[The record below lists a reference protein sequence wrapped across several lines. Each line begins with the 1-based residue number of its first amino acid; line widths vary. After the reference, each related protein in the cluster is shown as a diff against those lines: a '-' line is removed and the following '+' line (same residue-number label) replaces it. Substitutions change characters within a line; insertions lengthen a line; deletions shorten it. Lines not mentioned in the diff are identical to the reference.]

1 MILCPDTTETWNQ
14 EDTALD
20 RIKEWFGK
28 FKGTSWLKYAL
39 HAAILIGLVVAAA
52 KYLNGEEVLKALQE
66 YNYAYV
72 PLLLALSTGYIL
84 MKAWRFVILMRP
96 VTDLDW
102 QTMVRGY
109 VAGTAATLLPGGI
122 AARAGLM
129 HQAGVSVER
138 SAGPVALS
146 SILDQAVFVVG
157 ALVAALFVQSA
168 RVPALILLGVVIAL
182 GAVLLFPFT
191 RRKLLRAADWIAEKA
206 GVEERWQGFLECLPD
221 ILTWKRLLITFGI
234 TAVALIP
241 LIVILDLSL
250 RGLDV
255 QVPYPTLFLA
265 YILPTMLG
273 RISALPAGVG
283 VTEAG
288 MVGFLASAAAA
299 DVDVV
304 TAAVA
309 IFRIATVFFQA
320 LLGAVIYFL
329 FWKGEGELQTSQTG

>member
-1 MILCPDTTETWNQ
+1 
-14 EDTALD
+14 
-20 RIKEWFGK
+20 
-28 FKGTSWLKYAL
+28 
-39 HAAILIGLVVAAA
+39 
-52 KYLNGEEVLKALQE
+52 

-72 PLLLALSTGYIL
+72 PLLLGLSIVYL
-84 MKAWRFVILMRP
+84 LRKAWRCVILMRP
-96 VTDLDW
+96 VTYLDW
-102 QTMVRGY
+102 QTMMRGY

-122 AARAGLM
+122 TARAGLM

-157 ALVAALFVQSA
+157 ALIAALFVPAA
-168 RVPALILLGVVIAL
+168 RTPALILLGVVIVL
-182 GAVLLFPFT
+182 GIIMAIPFI
-191 RRKLLRAADWIAEKA
+191 REKLLKAAGWAAKKLGFED
-206 GVEERWQGFLECLPD
+206 RWNGFIDCLPE

-234 TAVALIP
+234 TAAAVIP
-241 LIVILDLSL
+241 LIVVLDFSL

-288 MVGFLASAAAA
+288 MVGYLSNAAATA
-299 DVDVV
+299 DIDVI

-309 IFRIATVFFQA
+309 IFRITTVFFQA
-320 LLGAVIYFL
+320 LLGAIIYFL
-329 FWKGEGELQTSQTG
+329 FWKGEGELQTSESA